1 MHINRGLL
9 LGLLSFL
16 RLLIIRLT
24 LTGSD
29 EPRKLSKTEM
39 LERKFTHQLTT
50 PNITVGNVSIVVIK
64 QGPLHRTKLVENG
77 KRQRKNWSSCHAVL
91 TDTFLLFFKD
101 AKTFAAM
108 QG

>member
-1 MHINRGLL
+1 MT
-9 LGLLSFL
+9 
-16 RLLIIRLT
+16 II
-24 LTGSD
+24 
-29 EPRKLSKTEM
+29 
-39 LERKFTHQLTT
+39 Q
-50 PNITVGNVSIVVIK
+50 

-108 QG
+108 QSAHDQKPDHCIDLKGARVAWCTGDKSKR

>member
-1 MHINRGLL
+1 MTIA
-9 LGLLSFL
+9 
-16 RLLIIRLT
+16 
-24 LTGSD
+24 GSD

-39 LERKFTHQLTT
+39 LERKFAAPLQVTT

>member
-1 MHINRGLL
+1 MI
-9 LGLLSFL
+9 
-16 RLLIIRLT
+16 LI
-24 LTGSD
+24 
-29 EPRKLSKTEM
+29 M
-39 LERKFTHQLTT
+39 Q
-50 PNITVGNVSIVVIK
+50 

-108 QG
+108 QAWSPCYSHVFMLHVQETMAMKRIFHFYHLLDKYKESPDITRMHAPFQQVPLK